1 MLPILQLGPL
11 SIPTAEFTLLLGLW
25 LGLNL
30 AEKHAP
36 QHGLNA
42 SAFSNLALIA
52 LLGGIVSAR
61 LGFAIQNAPAFSNRP
76 LDLLSLNPGLLDLW
90 SGIVGG
96 GLLAIIYAQ
105 RKGFAL
111 LLTLDSLVPLLAV
124 LGVAIPLANLASGKG
139 FGAAANLP
147 WSIQLWGAARHPTQV
162 YELIAAAL
170 ILWWLYPENTRRPE
184 KPAGLAF
191 WSFLALSAGARL
203 FLEAFRG
210 DSFLLSGGVRA
221 VQIGAWLLLAA
232 SLWMLYRLQPQTNP
246 KTEQ

>member
-1 MLPILQLGPL
+1 MLPILQLGPI

-36 QHGLNA
+36 QHGLKA
-42 SAFSNLALIA
+42 SEFSNLALIA

-61 LGFAIQNAPAFSNRP
+61 LGFAVQNIAAFSSRP
-76 LDLLSLNPGLLDLW
+76 LDVLSLNPGLLDLW

-96 GLLAIIYAQ
+96 GLLAFIYAQ

-111 LLTLDSLVPLLAV
+111 LPTLDSLVPLLAV
-124 LGVAIPLANLASGKG
+124 MGVAIPLANLASGKA

-147 WSIQLWGAARHPTQV
+147 WSIELWGAARHPVQI
-162 YELIAAAL
+162 YEFLAAAF
-170 ILWWLYPENTRRPE
+170 ILWFLYPENTRRPE
-184 KPAGLAF
+184 KPTGLAF

-210 DSFLLSGGVRA
+210 DSFLLPGGIRT
-221 VQIGAWLLLAA
+221 VQVIAWFILAA
-232 SLWMLYRLQPQTNP
+232 SLWALRRLQSATQP
-246 KTEQ
+246 